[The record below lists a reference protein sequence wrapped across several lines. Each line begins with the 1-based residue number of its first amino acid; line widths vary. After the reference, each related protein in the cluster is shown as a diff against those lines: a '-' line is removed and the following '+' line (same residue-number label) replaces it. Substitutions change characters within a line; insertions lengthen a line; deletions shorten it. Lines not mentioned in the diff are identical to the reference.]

1 MEIEVRCYGRVKQ
14 ALDTGRLSMTVAD
27 GLTVGGLLSELE
39 SRFDGFDRDAVS
51 GPAGLIV
58 MRSRTHIDEETHLSD
73 GDVVA
78 ISDSPMVEG

>member
-14 ALDTGRLSMTVAD
+14 ALGTGRLSIAVD
-27 GLTVGGLLSELE
+27 DDHTVGGLLDELE
-39 SRFDGFDRDAVS
+39 GTFEAFDRDKLS
-51 GPAGLIV
+51 GPGGLLI
-58 MRSRTHIDEETHLSD
+58 MRSRTHIGEDTSLSD